1 MIEVDAMG
9 AREDSINSELMDD
22 QYRLRA
28 ICLTGSTVL
37 PSAYIGQIRFK
48 NSLTFRTHVS

>member
-1 MIEVDAMG
+1 MMEVDAMG
-9 AREDSINSELMDD
+9 ARKDSINSELMGD

-28 ICLTGSTVL
+28 ICLTGSTIL

-48 NSLTFRTHVS
+48 NSRTFRTHVS